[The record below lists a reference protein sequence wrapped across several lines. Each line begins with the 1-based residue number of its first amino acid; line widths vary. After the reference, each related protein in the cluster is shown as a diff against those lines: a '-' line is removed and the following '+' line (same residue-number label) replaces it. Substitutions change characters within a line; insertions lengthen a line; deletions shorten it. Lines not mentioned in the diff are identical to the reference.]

1 MPVRPSSWAAA
12 ERSLWPQ
19 PASRGPP
26 AAVAA
31 AAAIGLDLPDVAQAT
46 FPVPTDQ
53 PQETHG
59 SYLEKLPFESD
70 SSWLGLPIQA
80 VGSTHWAAWLQT

>member
-1 MPVRPSSWAAA
+1 MRPSSWAVG
-12 ERSLWPQ
+12 EGSLWPQ
-19 PASRGPP
+19 PACRGPP
-26 AAVAA
+26 AAVAAA

-80 VGSTHWAAWLQT
+80 VGSTQ